1 MLFSSLVFVWFF
13 LPTVFLLYH
22 LLPWKKG
29 KDLVLLLAS
38 LFFYAWGE
46 PRYILLM
53 LASIGINYLF
63 GLALARAGGKGRRR
77 LLLLFCLAVDLG
89 LLGYFKYFNFF
100 AQLANLLLGGERIG
114 LRQIVLPIGI
124 SFYTFQALSYVI
136 DVYRRDI
143 PVQRNLF
150 YLALYIA
157 FFPQL
162 IAGPIVKYHDIEG
175 QIARRETSLAMQ
187 AYGIKRFSYGL
198 GKKVILANTFAQA
211 ADQIFDLPAAELGT
225 AIVWFGVLVYT
236 LQIYFDFSGYSDMAI
251 GLGKMFGF
259 HFMENFNYPYLS
271 VTVSEFWRRW
281 HISLSTWF
289 RQYLYIPLGGN
300 RKGLKRTCINL
311 FLVFCATGLW
321 HGASITFV
329 LWGIY
334 YGILLI
340 AEKLIMQARQGAGIM
355 QARQGAGIMQARQG
369 VGIMQSRQGA
379 GTAQGQRRSK
389 EERRHSQG
397 DLRDHRE
404 GLPGEQ
410 QEDRQKSREMGQD
423 KPQPSKLLKGI
434 SHLYTMLAVMFGW
447 MLFRAEHLGTAKE
460 LLLAMV
466 TWRKG
471 LYPVRMYGDPR
482 LFFWMAVGICLC
494 GPLQHL
500 FPALKKRLYR
510 EEGTDL
516 LDVLVMAA
524 VMAYS
529 ILLLV
534 SNTYNPFIY
543 FRF

>member
-1 MLFSSLVFVWFF
+1 MLFSSLVFVWYF
-13 LPTVFLLYH
+13 LPAVFLLYH

-29 KDLVLLLAS
+29 KNLVLLLAS

-46 PRYILLM
+46 PKLILLM
-53 LASIGINYLF
+53 LASICINFLF
-63 GLALARAGGKGRRR
+63 GLALDRAEGKGERRI
-77 LLLLFCLAVDLG
+77 LLLFCLLVDLG
-89 LLGYFKYFNFF
+89 LLGYFKYFNLL
-100 AQLANLLLGGERIG
+100 AQLANLILGTERIG

-143 PVQRNLF
+143 PVQKDPF
-150 YLALYIA
+150 YLALYIS

-175 QIARRETSLAMQ
+175 QIAERETSLALQ

-211 ADQIFDLPAAELGT
+211 ADQIFALPAAELGT
-225 AIVWFGVLVYT
+225 AIAWFGVLVYT

-271 VTVSEFWRRW
+271 RSVSEFWRRW

-289 RQYLYIPLGGN
+289 KQYLYIPLGGN

-311 FLVFCATGLW
+311 FIVFCATGLW
-321 HGASITFV
+321 HGASVTFV
-329 LWGIY
+329 LWGVY

-340 AEKLIMQARQGAGIM
+340 AEKLVRQALQRDGRRQG
-355 QARQGAGIMQARQG
+355 QTRQQ
-369 VGIMQSRQGA
+369 
-379 GTAQGQRRSK
+379 
-389 EERRHSQG
+389 
-397 DLRDHRE
+397 
-404 GLPGEQ
+404 PC
-410 QEDRQKSREMGQD
+410 REMVSG
-423 KPQPSKLLKGI
+423 KILILI
-434 SHLYTMLAVMFGW
+434 SHIYTMLAVMFGW
-447 MLFRAEHLGTAKE
+447 MLFRAEHLSTAKE
-460 LLLAMV
+460 LLTAMV

-471 LYPVRMYGDPR
+471 LYPIRMYGDPR

-494 GPLQHL
+494 GPMQQL
-500 FPALKKRLYR
+500 FPAWKKRLYR
-510 EEGTDL
+510 EEETDL
-516 LDVLVMAA
+516 LDVVMMAA
-524 VMAYS
+524 VMVYS
-529 ILLLV
+529 IMLLV

>member
-1 MLFSSLVFVWFF
+1 MVRKQAPDGDLWDLLACYSRYKLKGDCGMLFSSLVFVWYF

-29 KDLVLLLAS
+29 KNLVLLLAS

-46 PRYILLM
+46 PKFILLM
-53 LASIGINYLF
+53 LASIGINFFF
-63 GLALARAGGKGRRR
+63 GLALARVEGKGGRR
-77 LLLLFCLAVDLG
+77 LLLFCCLAADLG
-89 LLGYFKYFNFF
+89 LLGYFKYFNFLV
-100 AQLANLLLGGERIG
+100 QILNLLLGGERIG

-143 PVQRNLF
+143 PVQKNPF
-150 YLALYIA
+150 YLALYIS

-175 QIARRETSLAMQ
+175 QIAARKNSLQLQ

-211 ADQIFDLPAAELGT
+211 ADQIFALPAAELGT
-225 AIVWFGVLVYT
+225 AISWFGVLVYT

-271 VTVSEFWRRW
+271 RSVSEFWRRW

-289 RQYLYIPLGGN
+289 KQYLYIPLGGN
-300 RKGLKRTCINL
+300 RKGQKRTCLNL
-311 FLVFCATGLW
+311 FIVFCATGLW

-329 LWGIY
+329 LWGVY

-340 AEKLIMQARQGAGIM
+340 GEKVARQGL
-355 QARQGAGIMQARQG
+355 QN
-369 VGIMQSRQGA
+369 
-379 GTAQGQRRSK
+379 
-389 EERRHSQG
+389 
-397 DLRDHRE
+397 
-404 GLPGEQ
+404 
-410 QEDRQKSREMGQD
+410 DRQKSLTAGLQNDRQKDLHGGW
-423 KPQPSKLLKGI
+423 KSRII
-434 SHLYTMLAVMFGW
+434 SGLSHVYTMLAVMFGW

-460 LLLAMV
+460 LFKAMV
-466 TWRKG
+466 TWREG
-471 LYPVRMYGDPR
+471 LYPIRMYGDLR

-494 GPLQHL
+494 GPVQQL
-500 FPALKKRLYR
+500 FPAWKKRLYR
-510 EEGTDL
+510 EEETDL
-516 LDVLVMAA
+516 LDVAVMAA
-524 VMAYS
+524 VTAYS
-529 ILLLV
+529 IMLLV

>member
-63 GLALARAGGKGRRR
+63 GLALARAGGKGSRR

-355 QARQGAGIMQARQG
+355 Q
-369 VGIMQSRQGA
+369 SRQGA